1 MTEKEKMVKGML
13 YNPADKELQLLRRRV
28 RDLAEKYNRADP
40 EEREEIMRQILGG
53 CKEHFYFEP
62 DVRFDYGINIFIGEH
77 FYANYNLTILDCA
90 RVQIGNNVMF
100 GPNITLATPVHPML
114 LEDRRMRQAADGTWF
129 DYEYAKPITVEDGV
143 WIASCVTV
151 NGGVTIGKNS
161 VIGSGSVV
169 TRDIPEGVFAAGVP
183 CRVIRKLTDK
193 DKMELPE

>member
-90 RVQIGNNVMF
+90 RVHIGNNVMF

>member
-169 TRDIPEGVFAAGVP
+169 TRDIPEGVFAAGAP

>member
-151 NGGVTIGKNS
+151 NGGVSIGKNS